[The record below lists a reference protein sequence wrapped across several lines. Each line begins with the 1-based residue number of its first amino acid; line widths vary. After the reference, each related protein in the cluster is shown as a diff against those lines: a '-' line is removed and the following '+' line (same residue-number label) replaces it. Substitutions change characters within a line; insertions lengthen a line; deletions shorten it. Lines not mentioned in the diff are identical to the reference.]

1 MKMSRRGRHPYQA
14 RVRFISNIIDEYN
27 PRLPPGVRAPD
38 VTQQIS
44 DNEMLQRYR
53 VDVQNALANNQ
64 YEQNWYDIGQHHINL
79 IYDDNWRDDSP
90 LDDPKNQSL
99 PPPPPVP
106 EDPRNYP

>member
-1 MKMSRRGRHPYQA
+1 MKMSRIGRHPYQA

-64 YEQNWYDIGQHHINL
+64 YQQNWYDIGQHHINL

-90 LDDPKNQSL
+90 LDDPKNISL

-106 EDPRNYP
+106 H